1 MERRNR
7 YIREMYVEC
16 LLTVQNNDS
25 NNNVFIGF
33 KIHRMKMLSQ

>member
-33 KIHRMKMLSQ
+33 KIHSMQMLSQ